1 MSIDVQ
7 KMRAETP
14 GCARVIHLNNAG
26 CSLPPQSVLD
36 AAIGYLED
44 EAVAGGYE
52 TAEARTEDLDAI
64 YESAATLLG
73 AEPREIAVTDSAT
86 RAWDLAFDSLQ
97 LGEGDRILT
106 TTSEYGANYIAYL
119 QLAQRS
125 GVVIDVVPDTATGE
139 IDVTALAEMI
149 DDRVGLISINHIPTN
164 GGLVNPAAEV
174 GRVANAAGIPY
185 LLDACQSVGQLPI
198 DVKEIGCDYLS
209 ATGRKFLRGPRGTG
223 LLYIR
228 REILEDLEP
237 AVLDLWGATWV
248 APDRY
253 EVRRDARRFEL
264 WEMNLAAKLGLRTAI
279 DYSMAVGLGAIW
291 VRVQSLGAGLRQRL
305 RTIDGVTVH
314 DVGAVQGA
322 IVTFNVDGLSPDE
335 VRAALRRA
343 DINVSTVTPG
353 SARLDMEGRGLSG
366 LVRASVH
373 YFNTEAELDACAE
386 VVARL
391 E

>member
-1 MSIDVQ
+1 MPSTNRRPHCSEQ
-7 KMRAETP
+7 SP
-14 GCARVIHLNNAG
+14 GRSPSPTAPLGPGTSR
-26 CSLPPQSVLD
+26 SPPCNSV
-36 AAIGYLED
+36 
-44 EAVAGGYE
+44 
-52 TAEARTEDLDAI
+52 
-64 YESAATLLG
+64 
-73 AEPREIAVTDSAT
+73 
-86 RAWDLAFDSLQ
+86 
-97 LGEGDRILT
+97 EGDRILT

-185 LLDACQSVGQLPI
+185 LLDACQSVGQLPV

-322 IVTFNVDGLSPDE
+322 IVTFTVDGHSPDE
-335 VRAALRRA
+335 VKAALRRA
-343 DINVSTVTPG
+343 EINVSTVTPG
-353 SARLDMEGRGLSG
+353 SARLDMEGRGLAG

-373 YFNTEAELDACAE
+373 YFNTEAELDACAD